1 MLPFIM
7 ITSSSLTPFD
17 RLISVKSL
25 VASIVFDQQRTQRL
39 QQLVNVVYNA
49 NSLLKYKFLRSWVPR
64 YVTIDRKIL
73 MQNILGMCWANH
85 QDIMIGWRMAVNLQV
100 RVTRSQDNR
109 TIAFY
114 ETIQT
119 DGVGVI
125 VVKKPPR

>member
-1 MLPFIM
+1 M